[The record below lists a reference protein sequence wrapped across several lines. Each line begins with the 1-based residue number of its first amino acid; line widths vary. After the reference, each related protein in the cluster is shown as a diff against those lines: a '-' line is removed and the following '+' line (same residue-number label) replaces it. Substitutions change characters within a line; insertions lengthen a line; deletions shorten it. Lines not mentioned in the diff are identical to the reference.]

1 MAVVTT
7 RKRGPMRPDSR
18 NVVRGQAT
26 RRRILDA
33 ARARILSDSFEHLR
47 LDDVARDVGITK
59 SAVIKSVGGK
69 ASILLAL
76 SEEDRQTRLDVIRQA
91 LKLRTGLKR
100 RLADMVLCLLELDIA
115 RSNVVMAYIGYMWFW
130 TDADHH
136 RAQAMIDDTRA
147 LLCELIAT
155 ASPTRLSPERVRILS
170 LRVLGGYVIGL
181 RDLCYERDSL
191 DGCVRSVVE
200 HVLD

>member
-33 ARARILSDSFEHLR
+33 ARARILRDSFEDLR

-76 SEEDRQTRLDVIRQA
+76 GEEDRQTRLEVIRQA

-100 RLADMVLCLLELDIA
+100 RLADMVLRLLELDIA

-136 RAQAMIDDTRA
+136 RAQAMVDDTRA

-181 RDLCYERDSL
+181 RDLCYQRASL
-191 DGCVRSVVE
+191 DRCVRSVVE

>member
-1 MAVVTT
+1 MAVVVT

-76 SEEDRQTRLDVIRQA
+76 GEEDRQTRLEVIRQA

-100 RLADMVLCLLELDIA
+100 RLADMVLRLLELDIA

-136 RAQAMIDDTRA
+136 RAQAMVDDTRA
-147 LLCELIAT
+147 LLCDLIAT
-155 ASPTRLSPERVRILS
+155 ASSTRLSPERVQILS
-170 LRVLGGYVIGL
+170 LRLLGGYVIGL